1 MPFTIALG
9 AIPWK
14 MILTTTPP
22 IVSEARK
29 LYEVISKDRSTK
41 NSSPT
46 VGVTNLSEVSKTL
59 SELRLRVEEMEAHD
73 AKQAELIS
81 QIAHQGEALSQGL
94 KILASRMTI
103 LIWMAASAIIVAVI
117 ALVVAA
123 LK

>member
-1 MPFTIALG
+1 MPFTVSLG

-14 MILTTTPP
+14 VILTTMPP

-29 LYEVISKDRSTK
+29 LYEVISKDRNTK

-46 VGVTNLSEVSKTL
+46 VGVTNLPEVSSTL
-59 SELRLRVEEMEAHD
+59 SDLRLKVEEMEAHD

-94 KILASRMTI
+94 QIVAGRMTALLWI
-103 LIWMAASAIIVAVI
+103 AASVTMVAVI
-117 ALVVAA
+117 ALLVAV